1 MGFVLQGFED
11 PGSTCGVAIS
21 EIFLKG
27 SGGLMDLF
35 DFKSLKV

>member
-1 MGFVLQGFED
+1 MGFVLQGFEE

-27 SGGLMDLF
+27 SGGSNGF
-35 DFKSLKV
+35 V

>member
-21 EIFLKG
+21 EIFWKG
-27 SGGLMDLF
+27 SGGSNGF
-35 DFKSLKV
+35 V